1 MVQTGLILY
10 SIYSVYNMD
19 TTEKEGEWEREREY
33 ASKPIFTHIGAVRCS
48 EK

>member
-10 SIYSVYNMD
+10 YICSVYNMD
-19 TTEKEGEWEREREY
+19 TTKRGEWEREREY